1 MHFLIFFLIS
11 SFGKEISFTVMSDP
25 GAQRF
30 SQSAAQILIIA
41 HSLEFSSVTPD
52 RGVVKS
58 VDHAQLS
65 HTTSFQ
71 VTQRHLTPPHPSH
84 CHGE

>member
-1 MHFLIFFLIS
+1 MHFLIFFFLIS

-41 HSLEFSSVTPD
+41 HSARVFKRNTGQGCS
-52 RGVVKS
+52 
-58 VDHAQLS
+58 
-65 HTTSFQ
+65 
-71 VTQRHLTPPHPSH
+71 
-84 CHGE
+84 

>member
-1 MHFLIFFLIS
+1 MQKKVKVFINAFLNIFLIS

-41 HSLEFSSVTPD
+41 HSARVFKRNTGQGCS
-52 RGVVKS
+52 
-58 VDHAQLS
+58 
-65 HTTSFQ
+65 
-71 VTQRHLTPPHPSH
+71 
-84 CHGE
+84 

>member
-1 MHFLIFFLIS
+1 MQKKVKVFINAFLNIFFLIS

-41 HSLEFSSVTPD
+41 HSARVFKRNTGQGCS
-52 RGVVKS
+52 
-58 VDHAQLS
+58 
-65 HTTSFQ
+65 
-71 VTQRHLTPPHPSH
+71 
-84 CHGE
+84 